1 MRKDVKIYLN
11 HILESIEL
19 IEEYTKDKTEDDFF
33 TSKFLQDAV
42 IRRIE
47 IIGEAIK
54 NLPMEFRE
62 KYNHIP
68 WKEFAEMRD
77 ILIRKYFG
85 VDLGLTWEVV
95 KKDIPKLKE
104 EILKIMEELDKNKKQ
119 QI

>member
-1 MRKDVKIYLN
+1 MNLLRNTL
-11 HILESIEL
+11 
-19 IEEYTKDKTEDDFF
+19 KDKTEDDFF

-42 IRRIE
+42 IRRLE
-47 IIGEAIK
+47 IIGDAIK

-68 WKEFAEMRD
+68 WKEFAGMRD
-77 ILIRKYFG
+77 ILIHKYFG

-104 EILKIMEELDKNKKQ
+104 EILKIMKELNK
-119 QI
+119 

>member
-54 NLPMEFRE
+54 TYLWNLE
-62 KYNHIP
+62 KNITIFH
-68 WKEFAEMRD
+68 
-77 ILIRKYFG
+77 G
-85 VDLGLTWEVV
+85 
-95 KKDIPKLKE
+95 
-104 EILKIMEELDKNKKQ
+104 KNLLR
-119 QI
+119 

>member
-1 MRKDVKIYLN
+1 
-11 HILESIEL
+11 
-19 IEEYTKDKTEDDFF
+19 
-33 TSKFLQDAV
+33 
-42 IRRIE
+42 
-47 IIGEAIK
+47 
-54 NLPMEFRE
+54 MEFRE

-104 EILKIMEELDKNKKQ
+104 EILKIMEELDKNKNNKYNVFAYGELMKKRDYWS
-119 QI
+119 